1 MRVPRF
7 PRVSDAFEILIA
19 WLCLVSG
26 VPMLLDRAQPNS
38 VISLLPEW
46 LVRLWGI
53 NLALGGLL
61 ILLGYGAW
69 RHRSRTFAHGEL
81 GLGIEQAGLCLLG
94 SGTLVFGI
102 IIVMVAGWAGMLPAG
117 TYLVFTAA
125 CLFRYIEISDIKRGL
140 MMAAK
145 VQRDGG

>member
-26 VPMLLDRAQPNS
+26 VPMMIGHAQPNS
-38 VISLLPEW
+38 VIALLPEW
-46 LVRLWGI
+46 LVRVWGI

-69 RHRSRTFAHGEL
+69 RHRARTVVHGEL
-81 GLGIEQAGLCLLG
+81 GLSVEQAGLCLLG
-94 SGTLVFGI
+94 SGTLVFGVI
-102 IIVMVAGWAGMLPAG
+102 IILVAGWAGTLPAG

-125 CLFRYIEISDIKRGL
+125 CLFRYVEINDIKRGL
-140 MMAAK
+140 NVIK
-145 VQRDGG
+145 VHRDGE